1 VPVGQSQSFGTGLAS
16 FMNLKNV
23 SDRDLTWYIII
34 HLVFVVSGVILA
46 LSDHISEGGH
56 KVELRR

>member
-1 VPVGQSQSFGTGLAS
+1 
-16 FMNLKNV
+16 MNLKNV

>member
-1 VPVGQSQSFGTGLAS
+1 
-16 FMNLKNV
+16 V

-46 LSDHISEGGH
+46 LRVIRFSF
-56 KVELRR
+56 V